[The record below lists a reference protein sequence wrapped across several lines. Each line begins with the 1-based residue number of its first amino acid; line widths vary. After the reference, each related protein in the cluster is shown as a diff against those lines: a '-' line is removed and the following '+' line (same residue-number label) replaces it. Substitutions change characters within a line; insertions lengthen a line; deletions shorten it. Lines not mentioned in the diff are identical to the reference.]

1 MTVVAG
7 VVVDFVTST
16 VTFFNPLNP
25 LPKLPCANFDFCVAE
40 TKGVYVSG
48 CVACTP
54 VALLPV
60 NKIVHEEGMLAFAS
74 DRTTHA
80 YDRLCRSNDVTFDP
94 G

>member
-1 MTVVAG
+1 M
-7 VVVDFVTST
+7 VVDFVTSI

-25 LPKLPCANFDFCVAE
+25 LPKLPCANFDFSVAE
-40 TKGVYVSG
+40 MKGVYVSG

-60 NKIVHEEGMLAFAS
+60 NNIVHEEGMSTFAS

-80 YDRLCRSNDVTFDP
+80 YDRLCKSNDVTFDP
-94 G
+94 E